1 MEFNIIDEKNEFKLG
16 NIISIFKL
24 PDDDREIALFS
35 VSDFDGDESSLNVAY
50 IKTDREGYDYIEEIE
65 DEKISSVAKLRYE
78 LYKHNPGD
86 TIKVTYNRDGK
97 ENTAEVTLEESK

>member
-16 NIISIFKL
+16 NTISIFKL
-24 PDDDREIALFS
+24 PDGDREIVLFS

-65 DEKISSVAKLRYE
+65 DEKILKKAMEIVQDMMGVI
-78 LYKHNPGD
+78 NNGW
-86 TIKVTYNRDGK
+86 
-97 ENTAEVTLEESK
+97 

>member
-1 MEFNIIDEKNEFKLG
+1 MEFNIINENNEFKLG
-16 NIISIFKL
+16 DIISIFKL

-65 DEKISSVAKLRYE
+65 DEKILKKAMEIVQDMMGVI
-78 LYKHNPGD
+78 NNGW
-86 TIKVTYNRDGK
+86 
-97 ENTAEVTLEESK
+97 

>member
-16 NIISIFKL
+16 DIISIFKL

-35 VSDFDGDESSLNVAY
+35 VSDFDGDGSSLNGAY

-65 DEKISSVAKLRYE
+65 DEKILKKAMEIVQDMMGVI
-78 LYKHNPGD
+78 NNGW
-86 TIKVTYNRDGK
+86 
-97 ENTAEVTLEESK
+97 

>member
-16 NIISIFKL
+16 DIISIFKL

-35 VSDFDGDESSLNVAY
+35 VSYFDGDESSLNVAY

-65 DEKISSVAKLRYE
+65 DEKILKKAMEIVQDMMGVI
-78 LYKHNPGD
+78 NNG
-86 TIKVTYNRDGK
+86 
-97 ENTAEVTLEESK
+97 

>member
-24 PDDDREIALFS
+24 PDDDREIVLFS

-65 DEKISSVAKLRYE
+65 DEKILKKAMEIVQDMMGVI
-78 LYKHNPGD
+78 NNG
-86 TIKVTYNRDGK
+86 
-97 ENTAEVTLEESK
+97 